1 MRARGSGSSA
11 WALRALEAQA
21 AKEGEEREGLEQEL
35 EGLAQELELKTA
47 AADEK

>member
-1 MRARGSGSSA
+1 MR
-11 WALRALEAQA
+11 LRASVDLLEAQA